1 MITTLEKQKR
11 RGRREGGGRKE
22 EARGGKRRQRRLYD
36 FIRSDEL
43 SEFFGGSSKVIGG
56 FALGMVQGQDD

>member
-11 RGRREGGGRKE
+11 RGRREEG
-22 EARGGKRRQRRLYD
+22 GGKRRQRRLYD